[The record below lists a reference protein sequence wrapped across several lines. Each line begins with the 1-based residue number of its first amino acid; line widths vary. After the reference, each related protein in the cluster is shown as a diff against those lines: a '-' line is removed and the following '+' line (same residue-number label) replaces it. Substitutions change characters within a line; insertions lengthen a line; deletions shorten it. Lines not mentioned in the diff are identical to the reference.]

1 MYSVQVSV
9 MRDLI
14 YGAVAHG
21 ASLQALCQR
30 MGIDPHVLTEAEK
43 HMDWEAA
50 ADFWVPAVEMTG
62 DEQLG
67 LHIGQHIGASAFGML
82 GYLSQSCKTL
92 EDALTTIVKFNAT
105 ISSIFKY
112 KLEFSE
118 GLVHVGFEPI
128 PLYEKK
134 YPESARQA
142 VDVSATSFA
151 MQMSRL
157 TGKNLRPVYV
167 EFTYSKRAPQ
177 EYERVFHAPV
187 KFNAQRNGV
196 TITREQYVTPI
207 ISYDKSLFA
216 LFNAMLV
223 KKQNALSNENTL
235 PEKIRSL
242 LLFDFN
248 GQVPALEIMA
258 SHLSMTPR
266 TLQRKLTDEGTS
278 YRALSH
284 QLRKELAT
292 EMLNTNL
299 KKQEIA
305 SLLGYT
311 DDSTLRRQVKAW
323 DLAPGTRA

>member
-1 MYSVQVSV
+1 MYSVQVSIL
-9 MRDLI
+9 RDLI

-21 ASLQALCQR
+21 ASLQALCKR
-30 MGIDPHVLTEAEK
+30 MGINPHVLTEAEK

-82 GYLSQSCKTL
+82 GYLSQSCRTL
-92 EDALTTIVKFNAT
+92 EDALNAVVKFNT
-105 ISSIFKY
+105 TVSSVFKY

-118 GLVHVGFEPI
+118 GLVHVCFEPL

-142 VDVSATSFA
+142 VEVSAVSFT
-151 MQMSRL
+151 MQWTRL
-157 TGKNLRPVYV
+157 TGKNLRPAYV
-167 EFTYSKRAPQ
+167 EFAYPKRSPQ

-187 KFNAQRNGV
+187 KFNAQRNAV
-196 TITREQYVTPI
+196 TITREQCVTPI

-323 DLAPGTRA
+323 DLASDTRA

>member
-1 MYSVQVSV
+1 MYSVQVSI

-30 MGIDPHVLTEAEK
+30 MGIDPHLLTDAEK
-43 HMDWEAA
+43 HVDWEAA

-82 GYLSQSCKTL
+82 GYLSQSCRTL
-92 EDALTTIVKFNAT
+92 EDALTTIVKFNT
-105 ISSIFKY
+105 TVSSVFKY

-118 GLVHVGFEPI
+118 GLVHVCFEPL

-142 VDVSATSFA
+142 VEVSATSFT
-151 MQMSRL
+151 MQLSRL
-157 TGKNLRPVYV
+157 TGKNLRPVHV
-167 EFTYSKRAPQ
+167 EFAYSKRAPQ
-177 EYERVFHAPV
+177 EYERVFRAPV
-187 KFNAQRNGV
+187 KFNAKRHAV
-196 TITREQYVTPI
+196 TITREQYATPI

-235 PEKIRSL
+235 SEKIRSL

-266 TLQRKLTDEGTS
+266 TLQRKLTEGGTS

>member
-1 MYSVQVSV
+1 MYSVQVSI

-30 MGIDPHVLTEAEK
+30 MGIDPHLLTEAEK

-67 LHIGQHIGASAFGML
+67 LHIGQHIGATAFGML
-82 GYLSQSCKTL
+82 GYLSQSCHTL
-92 EDALTTIVKFNAT
+92 EDALMAIVKFNTT

-118 GLVHVGFEPI
+118 GLVHVAFEPL

-157 TGKNLRPVYV
+157 TGKNMRPVSV

-177 EYERVFHAPV
+177 EYERVLHAPV
-187 KFNAQRNGV
+187 KFNAQRNAV

-207 ISYDKSLFA
+207 MSYDKSLFA

-311 DDSTLRRQVKAW
+311 DDSTLRRQVKTW
-323 DLAPGTRA
+323 DLAAGTRA

>member
-1 MYSVQVSV
+1 MYSVQVSI

-30 MGIDPHVLTEAEK
+30 MGIDPHLLTEAEK
-43 HMDWEAA
+43 HLDWEAA

-82 GYLSQSCKTL
+82 GYLSQSCRTL
-92 EDALTTIVKFNAT
+92 EDALTTIVKFNT
-105 ISSIFKY
+105 TVSSVFKY

-118 GLVHVGFEPI
+118 GLVHIGFEPL

-142 VDVSATSFA
+142 VDVSATSFT
-151 MQMSRL
+151 MQLSRL

-167 EFTYSKRAPQ
+167 EYTYSKRAPQ
-177 EYERVFHAPV
+177 EYERVLRAPV
-187 KFNAQRNGV
+187 KFNSKRNAV

-223 KKQNALSNENTL
+223 KKQNALSSENTL

-266 TLQRKLTDEGTS
+266 TLQRKLTEGGTS

>member
-1 MYSVQVSV
+1 MYSVQVSI

-14 YGAVAHG
+14 YGAVSHG

-30 MGIDPHVLTEAEK
+30 MGIDPHLLTDAEK

-50 ADFWVPAVEMTG
+50 ARFWDAAVEMTG

-67 LHIGQHIGASAFGML
+67 LHMGLHVGASSFGVL
-82 GYLSQSCKTL
+82 GYLSLSCRTL
-92 EDALTTIVKFNAT
+92 EEALQAIVRFNDT
-105 ISSIFKY
+105 LSTIFKY

-118 GLVHVGFEPI
+118 GLVHVCFEPL
-128 PLYEKK
+128 PLYEKM

-142 VDVSATSFA
+142 VEISASSFA
-151 MQMSRL
+151 MQMNRL
-157 TGKNLRPVYV
+157 TGKNLRPVVV
-167 EFTYSKRAPQ
+167 ELVYPKRAPE
-177 EYERVFHAPV
+177 EYERVLRAPV
-187 KFNAQRNGV
+187 KFNARRSAI
-196 TITREQYVTPI
+196 TITQEQYKAPI
-207 ISYDKSLFA
+207 LSHDKSLFA

-223 KKQNALSNENTL
+223 KKQNALSGENTL
-235 PEKIRSL
+235 SEKIRSL

-258 SHLSMTPR
+258 SHLSLTSR
-266 TLQRKLTDEGTS
+266 TLQRKLTEEGTS

-323 DLAPGTRA
+323 DLAPSTRA